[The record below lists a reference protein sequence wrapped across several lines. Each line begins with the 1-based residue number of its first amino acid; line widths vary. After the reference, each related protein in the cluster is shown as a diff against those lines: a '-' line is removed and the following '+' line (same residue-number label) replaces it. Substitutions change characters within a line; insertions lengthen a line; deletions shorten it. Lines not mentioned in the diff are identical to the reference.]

1 MLMVIFLILS
11 IKIKRIKE
19 IILIMKMMKFFVE
32 SFQTI
37 LIINFIDFKDINY
50 FDELSIR
57 ILEKNNNF
65 FKKIIINKKIFQTPL
80 LVNENKRIVEIE
92 ISIINSITKACKI
105 FKIKIYKNL
114 LNKVN
119 IYLNNNNSN
128 YKYCNSDIIFYGEIN
143 RIRIKNLKLNTFN
156 LKRRLQCVI
165 LNIDLNKLLEI
176 ISDNNIYNKYLNQ
189 KIKNALNNNAFSNLL
204 INIFIGNNK
213 SNV

>member
-1 MLMVIFLILS
+1 
-11 IKIKRIKE
+11 
-19 IILIMKMMKFFVE
+19 MKFFVE

-119 IYLNNNNSN
+119 IYS
-128 YKYCNSDIIFYGEIN
+128 E
-143 RIRIKNLKLNTFN
+143 
-156 LKRRLQCVI
+156 
-165 LNIDLNKLLEI
+165 
-176 ISDNNIYNKYLNQ
+176 
-189 KIKNALNNNAFSNLL
+189 
-204 INIFIGNNK
+204 
-213 SNV
+213 